1 MRIATTQYHATMN
14 TALQTANTGLTKVM
28 QQMASG
34 QRVMKPSDD
43 TIATVRLARL
53 TREEAAMKQYRDNVG
68 ALQTR
73 LQTNEVTLD
82 SMEKD
87 LQMARDLMVW
97 AADGANTADDL
108 KAMSGSLE
116 SLRDSLFFGVNTKN
130 AEGKFLFSGTA
141 SSVDTVV
148 DTGAAPPNRYADGVG
163 INNGTQDVSVGDG
176 VTVAANI
183 ALQPFGM
190 AAFLN
195 KLDNTANLFKT
206 GTYSGTTA
214 SAMLKEIDVMMGDI
228 SGQIGALGG
237 RQNVIQTLDDNH
249 ASVSLANQ
257 QASINLGQLDYAE
270 AAVRLNSYTLAVQAT
285 QKAYA
290 KVSNLSLFN
299 TL

>member
-14 TALQTANTGLTKVM
+14 TALQTANTGLTQVM

-53 TREEAAMKQYRDNVG
+53 TREEAALKQYRDNVG
-68 ALQTR
+68 ALKTR

-87 LQMARDLMVW
+87 LMMARDLMVW
-97 AADGANTADDL
+97 AADGANTPADL
-108 KAMSGSLE
+108 KAMSTSLE
-116 SLRDSLFFGVNTKN
+116 ALRDSLFYSANSKN

-141 SSVDTVV
+141 ADVDTVV
-148 DTGAAPPNRYADGVG
+148 DTGAAAPGRYADGTG
-163 INNGTQDVSVGDG
+163 INSGTQDVSVGDG
-176 VTVAANI
+176 VSVAANV

-195 KLDNTANLFKT
+195 QLDDTAQRFKNGSYT
-206 GTYSGTTA
+206 PTTA
-214 SAMLKEIDVMMGDI
+214 STMLQDIDTMLGHI
-228 SGQIGALGG
+228 TGQIGALGG
-237 RQNVIQTLDDNH
+237 RQNVLQTLDDNH
-249 ASVSLANQ
+249 ASVSLANK
-257 QASINLGQLDYAE
+257 QASIELGQLDYGE

-290 KVSNLSLFN
+290 RVSNLSLFN
-299 TL
+299 AL